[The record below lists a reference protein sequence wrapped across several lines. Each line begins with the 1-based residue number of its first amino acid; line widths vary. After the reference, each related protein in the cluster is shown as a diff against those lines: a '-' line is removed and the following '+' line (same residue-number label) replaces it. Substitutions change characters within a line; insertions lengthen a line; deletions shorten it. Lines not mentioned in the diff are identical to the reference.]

1 MIRILVADD
10 HPVVRQGLKQIVAGT
25 TDIFVVDEAATGQE
39 VLDKVR
45 QNYFDVVLLDITMPG
60 ISGLDVLKQLRSERP
75 ELAILIL
82 SMHPEEQYAARV
94 LRAGASGYL
103 AKESAPD
110 DLVAAVRKIS
120 LGGKYVSP
128 SLAEKLASDLAVD
141 TQEPL
146 HQTLSDREYETMHLI
161 ASGKTTAEIAEQLSL
176 SPKTISTYRSRIL
189 EKMGMRSNTEL
200 TLYAVRNRLL
210 DGEVKSQ
217 KPKSRKHSL

>member
-45 QNYFDVVLLDITMPG
+45 SNYFDVVLLDITMPG
-60 ISGLDVLKQLRSERP
+60 ASGLDILKQLRSERP

-82 SMHPEEQYAARV
+82 SMHSEEQYAARV

-110 DLVAAVRKIS
+110 ELVAAVRKIS
-120 LGGKYVSP
+120 LGGRYVSP

-141 TQEPL
+141 TQEPP
-146 HQTLSDREYETMHLI
+146 HQTLSDREYETMLMI

-200 TLYAVRNRLL
+200 TLYAVQNRLL
-210 DGEVKSQ
+210 DGEVKS
-217 KPKSRKHSL
+217 

>member
-1 MIRILVADD
+1 MIIRILVADD

-45 QNYFDVVLLDITMPG
+45 SNYFDVVLLDITMPG
-60 ISGLDVLKQLRSERP
+60 ASGLDILKQLRSERP

-82 SMHPEEQYAARV
+82 SMHSEEQYAARV

-110 DLVAAVRKIS
+110 ELVAAVRKIS

-146 HQTLSDREYETMHLI
+146 HQTLSDREYETMRLL

-189 EKMGMRSNTEL
+189 EKMGMTSNTEL
-200 TLYAVRNRLL
+200 TLYAVQNGLL
-210 DGEVKSQ
+210 DGEVKS
-217 KPKSRKHSL
+217 

>member
-10 HPVVRQGLKQIVAGT
+10 HPVVRQGLKQIVAST

-45 QNYFDVVLLDITMPG
+45 SNYFDVLLLDITMPG
-60 ISGLDVLKQLRSERP
+60 ASGLDILKQLRSERP

-82 SMHPEEQYAARV
+82 SMHPEEQYAARA

-110 DLVAAVRKIS
+110 ELVAAVRKIS
-120 LGGKYVSP
+120 QGGRYVSP

-146 HQTLSDREYETMHLI
+146 HQTLSDREYETMRLI

-210 DGEVKSQ
+210 DGEVKS
-217 KPKSRKHSL
+217 

>member
-10 HPVVRQGLKQIVAGT
+10 HPVVRQGLNQIVAGT
-25 TDIFVVDEAATGQE
+25 TDIFVVDVAAPGQE

-146 HQTLSDREYETMHLI
+146 HQTLSDREYEVMCLI
-161 ASGKTTAEIAEQLSL
+161 ASGKTLADIAQQLSL

-189 EKMGMRSNTEL
+189 EKLGLKSNTEL
-200 TLYAVRNRLL
+200 TLYAVQNGLL
-210 DGEVKSQ
+210 DGEVRSQ
-217 KPKSRKHSL
+217 SK

>member
-45 QNYFDVVLLDITMPG
+45 SNYFDVVLLDITMPG
-60 ISGLDVLKQLRSERP
+60 ASGLDILKQLRSERP

-82 SMHPEEQYAARV
+82 SMHSEEQYAARV

-110 DLVAAVRKIS
+110 ELVAAVRKIS

-146 HQTLSDREYETMHLI
+146 HQTLSDREYETMRLI

-200 TLYAVRNRLL
+200 TLYAVQNGLL
-210 DGEVKSQ
+210 DGEVKG
-217 KPKSRKHSL
+217 

>member
-45 QNYFDVVLLDITMPG
+45 SNYFDVVLLDITMPG
-60 ISGLDVLKQLRSERP
+60 ASGLDILKQLRSERP

-82 SMHPEEQYAARV
+82 SMHSEEQYAARV

-110 DLVAAVRKIS
+110 ELVAAVRKIS

-128 SLAEKLASDLAVD
+128 SLAEKLASELAVD

-146 HQTLSDREYETMHLI
+146 HQTLSDREYETMRLL
-161 ASGKTTAEIAEQLSL
+161 ASGKTTAEIAQQLSL

-200 TLYAVRNRLL
+200 TLYAVQNGLL
-210 DGEVKSQ
+210 D
-217 KPKSRKHSL
+217 

>member
-120 LGGKYVSP
+120 LGGTYVSP

-146 HQTLSDREYETMHLI
+146 HQTLSDREYEVMCLI
-161 ASGKTTAEIAEQLSL
+161 ASGKTLADIAQQLSL

-189 EKMGMRSNTEL
+189 EKLGLKSNTEL
-200 TLYAVRNRLL
+200 TLYAVQNGLL
-210 DGEVKSQ
+210 DGEVRSQ
-217 KPKSRKHSL
+217 SK

>member
-25 TDIFVVDEAATGQE
+25 TDIFVVDEASNGQE

-45 QNYFDVVLLDITMPG
+45 SNYFDVVLLDISMPG
-60 ISGLDVLKQLRSERP
+60 ISGLDVLKQLRTERP

-82 SMHPEEQYAARV
+82 SMHSEEQYAARV

-110 DLVAAVRKIS
+110 ELIAAVRKIS

-146 HQTLSDREYETMHLI
+146 YQTLSDREYETMLMI

-189 EKMGMRSNTEL
+189 GKMSLKSNAEL
-200 TLYAVRNRLL
+200 TLYAVQNGLL
-210 DGEVKSQ
+210 DGEVKS
-217 KPKSRKHSL
+217 

>member
-1 MIRILVADD
+1 
-10 HPVVRQGLKQIVAGT
+10 
-25 TDIFVVDEAATGQE
+25 
-39 VLDKVR
+39 
-45 QNYFDVVLLDITMPG
+45 
-60 ISGLDVLKQLRSERP
+60 
-75 ELAILIL
+75 
-82 SMHPEEQYAARV
+82 MHPEEQYAARA

-110 DLVAAVRKIS
+110 ELVAAVRKIS
-120 LGGKYVSP
+120 QGGRYVSP

-146 HQTLSDREYETMHLI
+146 HQTLSDREYETMRLI

-210 DGEVKSQ
+210 DGEVKS
-217 KPKSRKHSL
+217 

>member
-45 QNYFDVVLLDITMPG
+45 SNYFDVVLLDITMPG
-60 ISGLDVLKQLRSERP
+60 ASGLDVLKQLRSERP

-82 SMHPEEQYAARV
+82 SMHSEEQYAARV

-110 DLVAAVRKIS
+110 ELVAAVRKIS
-120 LGGKYVSP
+120 LGGRYVSP

-146 HQTLSDREYETMHLI
+146 HQTLSDREYETMLMI

-189 EKMGMRSNTEL
+189 EKMGLRSNTEL

-210 DGEVKSQ
+210 DGEVKS
-217 KPKSRKHSL
+217 

>member
-146 HQTLSDREYETMHLI
+146 HQTLSDREYEVMCLI
-161 ASGKTTAEIAEQLSL
+161 ASGKTLADIAQQLSL

-189 EKMGMRSNTEL
+189 EKLGLKSNTEL
-200 TLYAVRNRLL
+200 TLYAVQNGLL
-210 DGEVKSQ
+210 DGEVRSQ
-217 KPKSRKHSL
+217 SK

>member
-10 HPVVRQGLKQIVAGT
+10 HPVVRQGLKQIVAST

-45 QNYFDVVLLDITMPG
+45 SNYFDVVLLDITMPG
-60 ISGLDVLKQLRSERP
+60 ASGLDILKQLRSERP

-82 SMHPEEQYAARV
+82 SMHPEEQYAARA

-110 DLVAAVRKIS
+110 ELVAAVRKIS
-120 LGGKYVSP
+120 QGGRYVSP

-146 HQTLSDREYETMHLI
+146 HQTLSDREYETMRLI

-210 DGEVKSQ
+210 DGEVKS
-217 KPKSRKHSL
+217 

>member
-45 QNYFDVVLLDITMPG
+45 SNYFDVVLLDITMPG
-60 ISGLDVLKQLRSERP
+60 ASGLDILKQLRSERP

-110 DLVAAVRKIS
+110 ELVAAVRKIS

-146 HQTLSDREYETMHLI
+146 HQTLSDREYETMCLL

-189 EKMGMRSNTEL
+189 EKMRLRSNTEL
-200 TLYAVRNRLL
+200 TLYAVQNGLL
-210 DGEVKSQ
+210 DGEVRSQ
-217 KPKSRKHSL
+217 KPK

>member
-45 QNYFDVVLLDITMPG
+45 SNYFDVVLLDITMPG
-60 ISGLDVLKQLRSERP
+60 ASGLDILKQLRSERP

-82 SMHPEEQYAARV
+82 SMHSEEQYAARV

-110 DLVAAVRKIS
+110 ELVAAVRKIS

-146 HQTLSDREYETMHLI
+146 HQTLSDREYETMRLL

-200 TLYAVRNRLL
+200 TLYAVQNGLL
-210 DGEVKSQ
+210 DGEVKS
-217 KPKSRKHSL
+217 

>member
-25 TDIFVVDEAATGQE
+25 TDIFVVDEAGTGQE

-45 QNYFDVVLLDITMPG
+45 SNYFDVVLLDITMPG
-60 ISGLDVLKQLRSERP
+60 ASGLDILKQLRSERP

-82 SMHPEEQYAARV
+82 SMHSEEQYAARV

-110 DLVAAVRKIS
+110 ELVAAVRKIS

-146 HQTLSDREYETMHLI
+146 HQTLSDREYETMRLL

-200 TLYAVRNRLL
+200 TLYAVQNELL
-210 DGEVKSQ
+210 DGEVKS
-217 KPKSRKHSL
+217 

>member
-25 TDIFVVDEAATGQE
+25 TDIFVVDEAGTGQE

-45 QNYFDVVLLDITMPG
+45 SNYFDVVLLDITMPG
-60 ISGLDVLKQLRSERP
+60 ASGLDILKQLRSERP

-82 SMHPEEQYAARV
+82 SMHSEEQYAARV

-110 DLVAAVRKIS
+110 ELVAAVRKIS

-141 TQEPL
+141 TREPL
-146 HQTLSDREYETMHLI
+146 HQTLSDREYETMRLI
-161 ASGKTTAEIAEQLSL
+161 ASGKTTAEIAQQLSL

-189 EKMGMRSNTEL
+189 EKMRLKSNAEL
-200 TLYAVRNRLL
+200 TLYAVQNGLL
-210 DGEVKSQ
+210 DG
-217 KPKSRKHSL
+217 

>member
-45 QNYFDVVLLDITMPG
+45 SNYFDVVLLDITMPG
-60 ISGLDVLKQLRSERP
+60 ASGLDILKQLRSERP

-82 SMHPEEQYAARV
+82 SMHSEEQYAARV

-110 DLVAAVRKIS
+110 ELVAAVRKIS
-120 LGGKYVSP
+120 LGGRYVSP

-146 HQTLSDREYETMHLI
+146 HQTLSDREYETMRLI

-210 DGEVKSQ
+210 DGEVKS
-217 KPKSRKHSL
+217 